1 MIKLKKLNLRILE
14 REHLSD
20 NHMRCIL
27 GGSSSNCTCGCHYAD
42 AGGSSTGN
50 NDVANQGYG
59 YTSYGGQE
67 SCGCS
72 GSNGVRVSEFWA
84 NR

>member
-1 MIKLKKLNLRILE
+1 MIKLKKMNLRTLE

-27 GGSSSNCTCGCHYAD
+27 GGSSSCTCGCHYAYS
-42 AGGSSTGN
+42 GGSSTGN
-50 NDVANQGYG
+50 NDVANQSYG
-59 YTSYGGQE
+59 YTPYGGAE

-72 GSNGVRVSEFWA
+72 GSDGVKTSEFFQ
-84 NR
+84 NI